1 VRLAEPVMAAASPET
16 TFFELV
22 TAMAWLFFAEQQVD
36 LAVME
41 TGMGG
46 RFDATN
52 ASTGIMSIITPISLD
67 HCEHLGGSL
76 AEIAFEKSGVI
87 RPGRPV
93 VSSPQQREVMAVIGR
108 KCEMLAAPLYKC
120 GEAFSGEWEE
130 DGLYC
135 CGLHNKF
142 SGLTPG
148 IAGRYQTGNCFSALA
163 AAELLGDAGF
173 NVPATALAS
182 GIEQTSWPGRMEIIG
197 EAPRIML
204 DGAHNPAG
212 AQALAESLRDVP
224 HDALIL
230 VAGVMAD
237 KDAEE
242 IFNPLFPLAELVYTV
257 SPAMERAMPSERLAA
272 LCRSLGVACHD
283 AGTVAEGLAQASNA
297 ARQGDLIL
305 VCGSLFIVGEARS
318 ILCGERFEP
327 FRG

>member
-1 VRLAEPVMAAASPET
+1 
-16 TFFELV
+16 
-22 TAMAWLFFAEQQVD
+22 VD

-52 ASTGIMSIITPISLD
+52 AASGLLSVITPISLD
-67 HCEHLGGSL
+67 HCEHLGNSL
-76 AEIAFEKSGVI
+76 AEIACEKAGVI

-93 VSSPQQREVMAVIGR
+93 VSAPQKQEVMAIIGR

-120 GEAFSGEWEE
+120 GEDFSGEWQGE
-130 DGLYC
+130 GLSYR
-135 CGLHNKF
+135 GLRNNL

-148 IAGRYQTGNCFSALA
+148 IAGRYQANNAFSALA
-163 AAELLGDAGF
+163 AAELLVGSGF
-173 NVPATALAS
+173 NVPVTALAT
-182 GIEQTSWPGRMEIIG
+182 GIERTSWPGRMEIIG

-212 AQALAESLRDVP
+212 ARALADSLRYVP

-242 IFNPLFPLAELVYTV
+242 IFNPLFPLADLVYTV
-257 SPAMERAMPSERLAA
+257 SPAMERAMPSGKLAA

-283 AGTVAEGLAQASNA
+283 AGTVAEGLEQARND